1 MVSSIF
7 ISLSPA
13 PRTLPSPM
21 LRSAYNYFFPLLVDP
36 DPKRQRRAIIGL
48 LVIGGLGIGLL
59 VGIVG
64 PTIAVALAIAALG
77 AWLVLRSSLW
87 GLLGIIVV
95 STLLPFATL
104 PFKIGFTPSFLDLAI
119 FATFGVWALKYALA
133 EETQFTAS
141 SIGGIVA
148 LFLVMAALTFAIG
161 LQYSR
166 PTSNNIRQFG
176 EMVLSITLFFVV
188 VNVVRERRQLLFLM
202 RSLMLGGAGAAFIGV
217 VFYVIPTTA
226 TVWVLDH
233 LARLGYPGGFG
244 ALRFVNDDP
253 NGLMRAIGTSIDPNV
268 FGGLLILV
276 GMITLPQLF
285 SERPLFSRR
294 WVGIMLALDILALYL
309 TISRGSMAGF
319 VVGLAVIGVLRYRKL
334 LLLGFIAAAIFFVL
348 PFTQSYVQ
356 HLLQGLAGQDRATQ
370 MRFGEYKDALT
381 LISRY
386 PVFGVG
392 FTGVPEI
399 DLYIGVSSLYLLMAE
414 EMGLVGLGIFL
425 VTIAFFLNALL
436 QGLRLPIRD
445 AEYDPIIL
453 GILGAMVGLL
463 VGGVFDHYLFNL
475 TYPHMTALLWIVVG
489 LGMKAVVLAQ
499 ETAAQ
504 AHTLETEAAGA

>member
-1 MVSSIF
+1 MI
-7 ISLSPA
+7 
-13 PRTLPSPM
+13 
-21 LRSAYNYFFPLLVDP
+21 RSVTDRFLPLLVHP
-36 DPKRQRRAIIGL
+36 DPRRQRQAILVLLVTGGLSIGL
-48 LVIGGLGIGLL
+48 MVGLL
-59 VGIVG
+59 G
-64 PTIAVALAIAALG
+64 PTIALALAAASLG
-77 AWLVLRSSLW
+77 AWLVLRSPLW
-87 GLLGIIVV
+87 GLLGIILV
-95 STLLPFATL
+95 STLLPFATM

-133 EETQFTAS
+133 EETRFTAS
-141 SIGGIVA
+141 SIGGAVL
-148 LFLVMAALTFAIG
+148 LFLIIAAFTFAIG

-188 VNVVRERRQLLFLM
+188 INVVRDRQQLLFLM
-202 RSLMLGGAGAAFIGV
+202 RSLMAGGASAALLGI
-217 VFYVIPTTA
+217 VFYVIPPAA
-226 TVWVLDH
+226 TVWILDH

-244 ALRFVNDDP
+244 ALRYVNDDP
-253 NGLMRAIGTSIDPNV
+253 AGLMRAIGTSIDPNV

-276 GMITLPQLF
+276 GVITLPQLF
-285 SERPLFSRR
+285 SKRPLFSRR
-294 WVGIMLALDILALYL
+294 WVALMLTLDTVALYL
-309 TISRGSMAGF
+309 TISRGSMVGF
-319 VVGLAVIGVLRYRKL
+319 VAGMAVIGALRYRKL
-334 LLLGFIAAAIFFVL
+334 LILGFIVAALVFVM

-356 HLLQGLAGQDRATQ
+356 HLIAGLAGQDRATQ

-414 EMGLVGLGIFL
+414 EMGLIGLGIFL
-425 VTIAFFLNALL
+425 ITIVFFLNALL
-436 QGLRLPIRD
+436 NALRLPVRD
-445 AEYDPIIL
+445 AEYDPIVL
-453 GILGAMVGLL
+453 GILGAMAGLL

-489 LGMKAVVLAQ
+489 VGMKAVTLA
-499 ETAAQ
+499 EEAAQ
-504 AHTLETEAAGA
+504 PQP

>member
-1 MVSSIF
+1 MI
-7 ISLSPA
+7 
-13 PRTLPSPM
+13 
-21 LRSAYNYFFPLLVDP
+21 RSAYNTFLPLLVDP
-36 DPKRQRRAIIGL
+36 DPKRQRRAILVLL
-48 LVIGGLGIGLL
+48 LVGGLGIGLL
-59 VGIVG
+59 VGILG
-64 PTIAVALAIAALG
+64 PTIAVALAIAAIG

-87 GLLGIIVV
+87 GLLGIILV

-133 EETQFTAS
+133 EETRFTAS
-141 SIGGIVA
+141 SIGGVVA
-148 LFLVMAALTFAIG
+148 LFLIMAAFTFAIG

-188 VNVVRERRQLLFLM
+188 INVVRERGQLLFLA
-202 RSLMLGGAGAAFIGV
+202 RSLMLGGAGAALIGI
-217 VFYVIPTTA
+217 VFYIIPSAA

-253 NGLMRAIGTSIDPNV
+253 NGMMRAIGTSVDPNV

-276 GMITLPQLF
+276 GVITLPQLF
-285 SERPLFSRR
+285 SKRPLFSQR
-294 WVGIMLALDILALYL
+294 WVATMLALETLALYL
-309 TISRGSMAGF
+309 TISRGSMVGF
-319 VVGLAVIGVLRYRKL
+319 AVGLAVIGALRYRKL
-334 LLLGFIAAAIFFVL
+334 LLLGFIAAAILFFL

-356 HLLQGLAGQDRATQ
+356 HLIEGLAGQDRATQ

-381 LISRY
+381 LISHY

-425 VTIAFFLNALL
+425 ITMIFFLNALF
-436 QGLRLPIRD
+436 QGLRLPVRD
-445 AEYDPIIL
+445 AEYDAIIL
-453 GILGAMVGLL
+453 GILGAMAGLL
-463 VGGVFDHYLFNL
+463 VGGIFDHYLFNL

-489 LGMKAVVLAQ
+489 VGMKAVALAQ
-499 ETAAQ
+499 EVATAD
-504 AHTLETEAAGA
+504 LSPEAAAPVSGF